1 MPFTSHNIY
10 AMVLVACIICYLS
23 FFSRKFFIYDS
34 YVVRSFLAILIVL
47 LTYFNTWLG
56 IAAVLASIAIFTVNE
71 PFTGMYANELFAEQN
86 SLQKKVYYVPKPKH
100 APVPQNDTDYIPL
113 NPMQSKAG
121 AIQPSQPATLESEL
135 QEKHEKYKGK
145 GNNYKNVV
153 RVQELVR
160 PKDSKS
166 LPIQTG
172 LNKDYMPDPNWP
184 DGHAFKNPYS
194 AAQS

>member
-1 MPFTSHNIY
+1 MPFSNKNIY
-10 AMVLVACIICYLS
+10 AVVLVACIICYLS
-23 FFSRKFFIYDS
+23 FFSRKFFMYDS
-34 YVVRSFLAILIVL
+34 YVVRGFLAVLIVL
-47 LTYFNTWLG
+47 ITYFNTWLG
-56 IAAVLASIAIFTVNE
+56 IAAVLGSIAIFTVNE
-71 PFTGMYANELFAEQN
+71 PFTGMYANDLFAEQN

-100 APVPQNDTDYIPL
+100 GPVPKNDTDYVPM

-121 AIQPSQPATLESEL
+121 AIQPSQPATLESEM
-135 QEKHEKYKGK
+135 QDNNTSKGR

-184 DGHAFKNPYS
+184 DDHAFKNPYS

>member
-1 MPFTSHNIY
+1 M
-10 AMVLVACIICYLS
+10 
-23 FFSRKFFIYDS
+23 
-34 YVVRSFLAILIVL
+34 
-47 LTYFNTWLG
+47 
-56 IAAVLASIAIFTVNE
+56 
-71 PFTGMYANELFAEQN
+71 
-86 SLQKKVYYVPKPKH
+86 
-100 APVPQNDTDYIPL
+100 

-121 AIQPSQPATLESEL
+121 AIQPSQPATLESEM
-135 QEKHEKYKGK
+135 QDNNTSKGR

-184 DGHAFKNPYS
+184 DDHAFKNPYS